1 MGGGGGGGGGAVWHV
16 ATHSMV
22 MDRKIN
28 LIKWNIINKLCLQAS
43 QRDGAH
49 NSVETS
55 HFWNISGPLFEF
67 IRLTFG
73 FTTEQW
79 EGLGGLTYF
88 AQVIEVVQFTN

>member
-49 NSVETS
+49 NSV
-55 HFWNISGPLFEF
+55 
-67 IRLTFG
+67 
-73 FTTEQW
+73 
-79 EGLGGLTYF
+79 
-88 AQVIEVVQFTN
+88 